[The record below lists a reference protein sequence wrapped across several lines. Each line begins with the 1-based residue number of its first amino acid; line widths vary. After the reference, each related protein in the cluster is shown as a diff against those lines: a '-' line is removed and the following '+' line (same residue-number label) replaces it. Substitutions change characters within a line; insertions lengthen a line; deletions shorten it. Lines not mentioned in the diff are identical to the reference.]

1 MATEKKKG
9 AGRDAFIKVTIRGA
23 STATVLARR
32 GDVLLDVLRKAG
44 AEVFAPCGGKGICRK
59 CRVEIAE
66 EGARFACKHL
76 LGRDV
81 EVVLPARGRARIVES
96 ARGKPRAV
104 DPCTGI
110 DATCTRGRIMV
121 SYKGRRICTFQGR
134 PRDAQDRFGLA
145 IDIGTTTVV
154 VYLEDL
160 ASGSTVGT
168 KSFVN
173 PQTAYGHDVIA
184 RIQYTVEHREGLR
197 VLRGSLLSGINQAVK
212 RVCKENGVGYRAIYT
227 AAIAGNPTM
236 LHIFL
241 GKDPSPISRA
251 PYRPVFTIARDA
263 TGKACGLRMNP
274 RGVVRVLPSVS
285 GYVGADITAGI
296 ASTPMTDSKNF
307 SLYLDIG
314 TNGEMAVGNRDVL
327 YCCSTAAG
335 PAFEGA
341 TLECGIGGI
350 EGAICSFADGRYATI
365 GNCPPAGICGS
376 GIVDCVA
383 WLLTK
388 GIIDRSGHM
397 ETNYVL
403 EKSEYAAAGQDI
415 VITPGDVRKIQ
426 LAKAATYAGI
436 RILLKSAGIKI
447 DAIRTLYL
455 AGAFGT
461 FMNVKSAASIGMIPR
476 ELQNRAVSIG
486 NAAGTGAR
494 LALKSVLF
502 EDSVRKIAA
511 MARYLELSGREDFN
525 EEYVNTMGF

>member
-1 MATEKKKG
+1 MISLKKKG
-9 AGRDAFIKVTIRGA
+9 TGRNALVKVTIRGR
-23 STATVLARR
+23 STTTVLARR

-44 AEVFAPCGGKGICRK
+44 AVVFAPCGGKGICKK

-66 EGARFACKHL
+66 EGAPFACKHL
-76 LGRDV
+76 LRRDV
-81 EVVLPARGRARIVES
+81 EVVLPTHGRARIVES

-104 DPCTGI
+104 EPCTGI
-110 DATCTRGRIMV
+110 DATCTRGRITV
-121 SYKGRRICTFQGR
+121 SYKGRRICTFQGK

-173 PQTAYGHDVIA
+173 PQTAYGYDVIA
-184 RIQYTVEHREGLR
+184 RIQYTVEHRRGLR
-197 VLRGSLLSGINQAVK
+197 VLRGSLLSGINEAV
-212 RVCKENGVGYRAIYT
+212 RHLRKETGVGHGAIYT

-241 GKDPSPISRA
+241 GKDPFPISHA
-251 PYRPVFTIARDA
+251 PYTPVFTIAHDT

-285 GYVGADITAGI
+285 GYIGADVTAGI
-296 ASTPMTDSKNF
+296 ASTPMTDSKKF

-314 TNGEMAVGNRDVL
+314 TNGEMAVGNREVL

-341 TLECGIGGI
+341 ALECGIGGI

-383 WLLTK
+383 WLLAK
-388 GIIDRSGHM
+388 GIIDRSGYM

-403 EKSEYAAAGQDI
+403 EKSERTAAGRDI
-415 VITPGDVRKIQ
+415 VITPSDVRKIQ
-426 LAKAATYAGI
+426 LAKAATRAGI
-436 RILLKSAGIKI
+436 RILLKGAGIKI
-447 DAIRTLYL
+447 DAIGTLYL

-461 FMNVKSAASIGMIPR
+461 FMNVKSAASIGMIPL
-476 ELQNRAVSIG
+476 ELQNRVVSIG

-494 LALKSVLF
+494 LALRSVVF

-511 MARYLELSGREDFN
+511 MARYLELSGREDFS
-525 EEYVNTMGF
+525 EEYISSMGF